1 MHTETD
7 EREGECTGG
16 CGREL
21 PNPNPNPSPRR
32 SLVARDPLLNCSSV
46 MHGEWACLFASC
58 LLVFVPF
65 FFFLLL
71 TLIEGVDVCCRCLPF
86 FLLMEAPEEGNVVV
100 GSWVL
105 G

>member
-1 MHTETD
+1 MFV
-7 EREGECTGG
+7 CV
-16 CGREL
+16 L
-21 PNPNPNPSPRR
+21 S
-32 SLVARDPLLNCSSV
+32 
-46 MHGEWACLFASC
+46 ACFCAL
-58 LLVFVPF
+58 